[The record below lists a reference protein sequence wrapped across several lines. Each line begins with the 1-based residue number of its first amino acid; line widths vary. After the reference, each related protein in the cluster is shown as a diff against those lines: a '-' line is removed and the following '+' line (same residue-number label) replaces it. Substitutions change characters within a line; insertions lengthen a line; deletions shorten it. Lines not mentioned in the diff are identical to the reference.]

1 MLRAI
6 RLSTK
11 SPWIVILF
19 FIGLAV
25 AGFKFGSP
33 AKVTSDLV
41 DILPENHPA
50 VERYKNFKRTYE
62 VGDLIAITYSSPNL
76 FNREG
81 LSLIRNLTTSIEGI
95 SGISGATSLTS
106 IQLPNVVNE
115 GVEFAKLVPDD
126 DITTISDTGLAQIR
140 DKAMTNLLVS
150 GNLLNKDGTTTAII
164 AETKA
169 NLSKTEQREA
179 LSLVKS
185 EIDKIKATGADLHIS
200 SSGLVEMEV
209 ERLQSKLIAH
219 FGTVTAVAT
228 FAWFFM
234 TLGSLSLAATGAI
247 FAATNYLLSAA
258 AVNLLNINF
267 DLINSLAPAV
277 MVSISVAIVTPI
289 LIQFQRSIALGG
301 NKEEAIATSFL
312 VRQSH
317 LVTLGAG
324 IALIAVANFLTGF
337 VPLRAFALM
346 MATSLG
352 ISGISALVLL
362 PAMLAIDITVVPSH
376 RNVKIRESIKNMI
389 RGLGLPNQLLM
400 SAILLTLVAM
410 TGFGIFS
417 LKGLPFETTPV
428 RFLQNSNATQKEL
441 VYFNSMLGGPEM
453 IDVEATLKD
462 PSQNFFLSSPLK
474 TLNEVQKRFGDR
486 FQASVSRSVSIAD
499 YFKELHKAFT
509 PGVTAENSMPEK
521 EEDYKNY
528 ADLLEL
534 SDGKMLGKMLTIDKS
549 RARMMISRRLVGWD
563 VPDANAFIDEEIPKI
578 ARGEMDFKVAGLAGF
593 IRELD
598 KICRSHSEGLMYGFA
613 LMLALV
619 AGVASRSLAMAGI
632 MSSVTLLSYGVPMI
646 GAKLIGI
653 PLDMSTVVGQSSI
666 ALVCLTAMGPI
677 IASFRRPKSKHGDSS
692 RSHLWQAAVDGA
704 PEVLASAPL
713 IGIICASL
721 WFSGIWAFGRLGF
734 LVFGS
739 AVCAASVLAILLPL
753 MTRTHDSQNAS
764 SSKRENEQRR
774 SHAA

>member
-1 MLRAI
+1 M
-6 RLSTK
+6 
-11 SPWIVILF
+11 
-19 FIGLAV
+19 LAV
-25 AGFKFGSP
+25 
-33 AKVTSDLV
+33 
-41 DILPENHPA
+41 
-50 VERYKNFKRTYE
+50 
-62 VGDLIAITYSSPNL
+62 
-76 FNREG
+76 
-81 LSLIRNLTTSIEGI
+81 
-95 SGISGATSLTS
+95 
-106 IQLPNVVNE
+106 
-115 GVEFAKLVPDD
+115 
-126 DITTISDTGLAQIR
+126 
-140 DKAMTNLLVS
+140 
-150 GNLLNKDGTTTAII
+150 
-164 AETKA
+164 
-169 NLSKTEQREA
+169 
-179 LSLVKS
+179 
-185 EIDKIKATGADLHIS
+185 
-200 SSGLVEMEV
+200 
-209 ERLQSKLIAH
+209 
-219 FGTVTAVAT
+219 
-228 FAWFFM
+228 
-234 TLGSLSLAATGAI
+234 
-247 FAATNYLLSAA
+247 
-258 AVNLLNINF
+258 
-267 DLINSLAPAV
+267 
-277 MVSISVAIVTPI
+277 
-289 LIQFQRSIALGG
+289 
-301 NKEEAIATSFL
+301 
-312 VRQSH
+312 
-317 LVTLGAG
+317 
-324 IALIAVANFLTGF
+324 
-337 VPLRAFALM
+337 
-346 MATSLG
+346 
-352 ISGISALVLL
+352 
-362 PAMLAIDITVVPSH
+362 DITVVPSH

-389 RGLGLPNQLLM
+389 RGLGLPSQLLM

-417 LKGLPFETTPV
+417 LKDLAFETTPV
-428 RFLQNSNATQKEL
+428 RFLQNSNATQREL
-441 VYFNSMLGGPEM
+441 SYFNSMLGGPEM

-598 KICRSHSEGLMYGFA
+598 KICRSHSEVLMYGFV

-653 PLDMSTVVGQSSI
+653 PLDMSTVVGQSSV
-666 ALVCLTAMGPI
+666 ALVCLTAMAPI

-692 RSHLWQAAVDGA
+692 RAHLWQAAVDGA

-721 WFSGIWAFGRLGF
+721 WFSGIWAFGRQGF